1 MPAFANTLYLNLPY
15 NRITHI
21 TFYTQSKRL
30 LLTIMH
36 CSFYKIRTFSLGRSA
51 ASHSLMHFINRYIWK
66 SSHYYIIISMMT
78 SFMRMYQKL
87 EFHQRKCISA
97 INSSVYSLLP
107 PRMYPRLPSCIC
119 VFHVTAMH
127 A

>member
-1 MPAFANTLYLNLPY
+1 
-15 NRITHI
+15 
-21 TFYTQSKRL
+21 
-30 LLTIMH
+30 
-36 CSFYKIRTFSLGRSA
+36 
-51 ASHSLMHFINRYIWK
+51 
-66 SSHYYIIISMMT
+66 
-78 SFMRMYQKL
+78 MRMYQKL
-87 EFHQRKCISA
+87 EFHQRKYISA